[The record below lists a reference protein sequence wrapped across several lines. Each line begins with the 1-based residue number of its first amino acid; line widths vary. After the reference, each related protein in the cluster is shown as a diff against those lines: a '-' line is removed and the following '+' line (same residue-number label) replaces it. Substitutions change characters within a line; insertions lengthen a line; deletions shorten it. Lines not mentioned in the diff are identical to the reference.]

1 MFNSYFS
8 LSSLGFINLTV
19 LAFPPLLLKYFWFL
33 YSICTLQIF
42 IDFLVFPQSLA
53 KSCIFSAYNLP
64 DYLHK
69 SMPTL
74 LVSFLLL
81 CLFDLYLSES
91 EVFKTASIYSTA
103 SVTTIANT
111 LVIIFLSYLTLK
123 LFLKNFITNLDLFN
137 HPFLSRPSRKQQSLV
152 KR

>member
-19 LAFPPLLLKYFWFL
+19 LASPPPLLLKYFWFL

-81 CLFDLYLSES
+81 CLFDLYLSDS

-103 SVTTIANT
+103 SVTTIYFSDN
-111 LVIIFLSYLTLK
+111 LSFLSNIKTLPEK
-123 LFLKNFITNLDLFN
+123 FHNQPGPI
-137 HPFLSRPSRKQQSLV
+137 
-152 KR
+152 